1 MGITS
6 VDLDA
11 TDQLLIIYCALVKSL
26 KERERERERETERER
41 EREREYSEVVP
52 QLFIDFKK
60 ACM

>member
-1 MGITS
+1 MQRKLMGITS

-26 KERERERERETERER
+26 KK
-41 EREREYSEVVP
+41 REYSEVVP